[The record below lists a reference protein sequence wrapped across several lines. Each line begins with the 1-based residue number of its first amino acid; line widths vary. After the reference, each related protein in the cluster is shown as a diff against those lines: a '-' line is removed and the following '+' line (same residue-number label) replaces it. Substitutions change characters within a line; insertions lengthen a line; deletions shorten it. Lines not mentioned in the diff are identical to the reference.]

1 MYQFIF
7 QNATVGTMIIQVMA
21 KDNDIGPNAAVKYR
35 FKPDPLG
42 SFRSFSIDEDTGS
55 ITLKLPLDRERQK
68 VHELRVEAY
77 DQGIP
82 TPLSSDLDLAIYV
95 RNVNDYE
102 PQFLVEEITVNF
114 TEHARPGLERRQ
126 LPDTID
132 RDEVDDLDDPP
143 TTVCYFIVH
152 GNENGHFKLDPH
164 SHILTVSSWVSLFL
178 SHLLINYMAKKLCGH
193 PSVPLFVETNRIL
206 SAKWNIV
213 NRLFLST
220 NSV

>member
-1 MYQFIF
+1 MITAIYILFKF
-7 QNATVGTMIIQVMA
+7 SSQNATVGTMIIQVMA
-21 KDNDIGPNAAVKYR
+21 RDNDIGPNAAVRYR

-82 TPLSSDLDLAIYV
+82 TPLSSDLDLTIYV

-102 PQFLVEEITVNF
+102 PQFLVEEISVNF

-143 TTVCYFIVH
+143 TMVCYFIVY
-152 GNENGHFKLDPH
+152 GNENGHFHLDPY
-164 SHILTVSSWVSLFL
+164 SHILTVRYIIFL
-178 SHLLINYMAKKLCGH
+178 YLIVLGLLGDFINICYGCLIDVKI
-193 PSVPLFVETNRIL
+193 N
-206 SAKWNIV
+206 
-213 NRLFLST
+213 
-220 NSV
+220 